1 MASGNWQIFLN
12 QCGANRDANTLIDF
26 GDADAGLESAT
37 KNITLIPLSQYNLL
51 QISGEDRQAFL
62 HGQLI
67 TDVKQLQPMQSQYSG
82 WCNARGQLIAN
93 LLLLHVGDHYLLLVN
108 SELKDYVLK
117 RLGIFILRADVNIT
131 DVTDNMPMTGIANI
145 DQSSIDPDIET
156 ALDESDIV
164 GIDQGFIC
172 RLPGE
177 QNRYML
183 FAELESLS
191 TLILSSKDEIGFA
204 GPDAWQLLN
213 IQAGIPWIGTTTQEQ
228 FLPQMLN
235 LDQFDALSY
244 QKGCYPGQEVIARL
258 HYRGEV
264 KKRIQLIHTRDPIHA
279 GSTIKTKEGNKA
291 GTVINAVRH
300 PDSYYYALATLD
312 MDKLDQ
318 ELYAEPDKSDPVGV
332 SALPYTV
339 EN

>member
-1 MASGNWQIFLN
+1 MTSSDWQTFLN
-12 QCGANRDANTLIDF
+12 QCGANSNANRLIDF
-26 GDADAGLESAT
+26 AGADAKLESET
-37 KNITLIPLSQYNLL
+37 KNITLMPLSQYSLL
-51 QISGEDRQAFL
+51 QVSGKDKQSFL

-93 LLLLHVGDHYLLLVN
+93 LLLLNVGDHYLLLIH

-117 RLGIFILRADVNIT
+117 RLGMFILRADVNIT
-131 DVTDNMPMTGIANI
+131 DVTDSMPMIGIANV
-145 DQSSIDPDIET
+145 DQPSIDLGLDT
-156 ALDESDIV
+156 KLDESDIA

-172 RLPGE
+172 CLPGE
-177 QNRYML
+177 QNRYLL

-191 TLILSSKDEIGFA
+191 TLILSGKDQISFA
-204 GPDAWQLLN
+204 GADAWQLLN
-213 IQAGIPWIGTTTQEQ
+213 IQAGIPWIGTATQEQ

-244 QKGCYPGQEVIARL
+244 QKGCYPGQEIIARL

-264 KKRIQLIHTRDPIHA
+264 KKRIQFIHTRDPIHA

-291 GTVINAVRH
+291 GTVINAVKH

-312 MDKLDQ
+312 LDKLDQ
-318 ELYAEPDKSDPVGV
+318 ELYAESDKSNPVGL

-339 EN
+339 ED